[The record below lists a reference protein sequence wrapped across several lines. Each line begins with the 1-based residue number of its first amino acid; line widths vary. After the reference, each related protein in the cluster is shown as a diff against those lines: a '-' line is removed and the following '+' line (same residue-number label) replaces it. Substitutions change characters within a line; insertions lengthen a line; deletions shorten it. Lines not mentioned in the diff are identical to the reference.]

1 MATEKILKTRVLM
14 KTDTTAN
21 WSKATN
27 FIPKAGEIIVYSDD
41 ARKIKVGDGT
51 TKVSALK
58 FVSQDELAKITT
70 LGDELDALEMKVDNI
85 SVGGRNL
92 LRGTNQGAANWGWSM
107 QTGGKTIEE
116 YLDGGV
122 RAVKMTRDAV
132 EQTGWSA
139 IMYGVSKSAYTL
151 LEPNT
156 EYTLS
161 FDYKPSVVAA
171 NGVSFSIRRSD
182 STNAAT
188 NICGYLKEIPA
199 NEWTHVSGTF
209 TTGAEIP
216 AYKFNKM
223 PYVYITGVPSAV
235 NSVHIFKNL
244 KLEKGNKP
252 TDWSPAPEDLVP
264 TTRTVNSKPL
274 SSDISLTA
282 SDVGALP
289 LAGGT
294 ISGDLTVN
302 GAMVAKAGIDVFS
315 NSYPFFGLFNAD
327 ASKRFMA
334 ITANTSTG
342 DYCDVKFQ
350 VNKDAN
356 TLADFIFGKDGTF
369 TVPSSLTLG
378 SPLTIANGG
387 TGSTTASGALSNLG
401 GLAKSGGTMS
411 GELNI
416 KNGTRFSQINFAGS
430 FDSSYATSLTFDAG
444 NTGKYGSST
453 HLMVKQYSI
462 TTGATSSSGM
472 SKYEAFH
479 FPGTASGLSASAD
492 YTIITTKNLP
502 SASQVGALP
511 ISGGTLTGTLTVP
524 TVLTVK
530 TNNYPMIT
538 FNNASNTLLSRL
550 YVNTSSGDYGD
561 FIVDVLSDAS
571 THHYFAFTNDGI
583 FDSSN
588 IRAVSFLARGNTRP
602 SLSFLN
608 TSNTTLAQ
616 LYPSTTDGS
625 YGDVLLKVHSSTS
638 NASTFTFAKDGTFGT
653 ANNIYSKGTLVSQT
667 NSYPG
672 LAIQNASGVNLA
684 ILYSNGT
691 TGKYSNA
698 VLRVYSSASAYS
710 SYSFGN
716 DGSLNFGGKLY
727 SGSHSIQGDSFPA
740 LSFANIAN
748 NKTYAYIQPQ
758 TSAGEY
764 ADVRLTI
771 KNSGG
776 QSNFLFAMNG
786 DLTVPRKLY
795 AGLGQSVKSFDAG
808 GGTTGYIKFATIKIS
823 ANYQNQTIRMAITQ
837 RSRYG
842 DFKLTFANV
851 NNTDPSVLSFVKTG
865 SINVFIHK
873 SATST
878 WDLYI
883 RKAEAY
889 DQVDI
894 TVFENGTYNSFNLTW
909 SDTFASELPSGYIEA
924 TFEAWGG
931 VAASANT
938 LNNTLSIAKG
948 GTGATTASAARTAL
962 GITPANI
969 GAATSS
975 HTHSYLP
982 LSGGTVTG
990 TLTVNSTFTARVLQT
1005 TEGLAYLVNDNSNV
1019 YGALGLGNTNY
1030 GDFTEISCADD
1041 GSLSVNDALHA
1052 TYFQVDGTNNWPS
1065 IWFKAKSKTK
1075 AGVLLQA
1082 NANHQFG
1089 FYLYGADLDTAST
1102 RYFESYVLPA
1112 PATGLTANKNY
1123 TIYST
1128 KNIVYSSSKPTGS
1141 TGMIWLKPV

>member
-92 LRGTNQGAANWGWSM
+92 LTQAACKGSPYYA
-107 QTGGKTIEE
+107 E
-116 YLDGGV
+116 
-122 RAVKMTRDAV
+122 DASWRS
-132 EQTGWSA
+132 G
-139 IMYGVSKSAYTL
+139 YGVTL
-151 LEPNT
+151 STTSDNPTFQTSNLNGGGAFAIGET
-156 EYTLS
+156 YTLS
-161 FDYKPSVVAA
+161 FTAKADGTTNVYTDLYPDTIGGIFGNAKREVTTTP
-171 NGVSFSIRRSD
+171 RRIVMTDVLTS
-182 STNAAT
+182 
-188 NICGYLKEIPA
+188 
-199 NEWTHVSGTF
+199 
-209 TTGAEIP
+209 
-216 AYKFNKM
+216 
-223 PYVYITGVPSAV
+223 SADLGNV
-235 NSVHIFKNL
+235 RLRFWRMASEPKYAIQIWDI
-244 KLEKGNKP
+244 KLEKGNKS

-472 SKYEAFH
+472 NKYEAFH

-530 TNNYPMIT
+530 TNNCPMIT

-602 SLSFLN
+602 NLSFLN

-616 LYPSTTDGS
+616 LYSSTTDGS